1 MRNQRQNGRKK
12 ERRNENDEDD
22 GSAIEGDGEYIKVV
36 NIHFNPSDLFV
47 LKPNS
52 FSCNL
57 VLNYNLV
64 RKLIPN

>member
-1 MRNQRQNGRKK
+1 MEMKMMMIGNGEEMK
-12 ERRNENDEDD
+12 ELHVF
-22 GSAIEGDGEYIKVV
+22 IKVS
-36 NIHFNPSDLFV
+36 NIHYNPPGNFAFKS
-47 LKPNS
+47 NN